1 MDKLIINWMYPD
13 VLHLHGDRGNLM
25 ALARVGGFLGLAIEI
40 RRQETPEQPADL
52 AEGDMLVFTAGE
64 LRCMPRLVQALEK
77 QRPEL
82 EAFVAAG
89 KPILAVANSGAILAQ
104 QTQFLDGGSFPGL
117 GLLRMTCRERERVYG
132 DDLAF
137 NLPDGLEILGSQI
150 QVMDTQL
157 LEGQEPLGVLSYGRG
172 NNSGQVQLGGGPEG
186 ARSGQVIFTNTLGP
200 LLVKNPRF
208 AARLLQAAA
217 QAKGLDISAE
227 LRPELVELEDKSA
240 LLIKEFIRRKQ

>member
-25 ALARVGGFLGLAIEI
+25 ALARVGGFLNLEIDI
-40 RRQETPEQPADL
+40 RRQETPEQRAALAD
-52 AEGDMLVFTAGE
+52 ADMLVFTAGE

-77 QRPEL
+77 QRAEL
-82 EAFVAAG
+82 DAFVAAG
-89 KPILAVANSGAILAQ
+89 KPILAIANSGAILAQ
-104 QTQFLDGGSFPGL
+104 NTQLLDGGSFPGL
-117 GLLRMTCRERERVYG
+117 GLLNMACRERERVYG

-137 NLPDGLEILGSQI
+137 NLPQGLEILGNQI
-150 QVMDTQL
+150 QVMDTRL

-172 NNSGQVQLGGGPEG
+172 NESDQIKLGGGDEG
-186 ARSGQVIFTNTLGP
+186 ARSGSIVFTNTLGP

-208 AARLLQAAA
+208 AALLLQAAA
-217 QAKGLDISAE
+217 QAKGVKISAE
-227 LRPELVELEDKSA
+227 LKPEQVELEDKSA